1 MRNIIIA
8 IGALNAF
15 IAIASGAFAA
25 HALKTSISEYSLQI
39 FHTAASYQMH
49 HALGM
54 VLTGLLIT
62 KNQWQLRFSAMLM
75 LIGIILF
82 SGSLYIL
89 SLTGIRWLG
98 MITPLGG
105 ICFLSAWLLLAY
117 HFLFQDQNTDD

>member
-1 MRNIIIA
+1 MRNFIIA

-15 IAIASGAFAA
+15 LAISAGAFAA

-39 FHTAASYQMH
+39 FHTAANYQMY

-54 VLTGLLIT
+54 ILTGLLIT
-62 KNQWQLRFSAMLM
+62 SNQQLLKLSAISM

-105 ICFLSAWLLLAY
+105 VCFLFAWLLLAY
-117 HFLFQDQNTDD
+117 HFLFSSSEK